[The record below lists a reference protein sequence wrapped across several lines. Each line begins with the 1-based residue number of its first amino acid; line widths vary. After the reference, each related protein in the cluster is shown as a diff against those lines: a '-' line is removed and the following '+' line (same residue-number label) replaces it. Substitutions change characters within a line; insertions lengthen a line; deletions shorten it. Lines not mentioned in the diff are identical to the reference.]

1 MRRCERRCEDEKV
14 RRWEDEIQT
23 PLLEEPCAQTFSG
36 KNTFAMF
43 WKHDWRRSSRGNTA
57 CGCWSMTTHPTHPRT
72 LHWHSHWRCLL
83 WGTFGRMACCAG
95 GRVVRPSGIRILQV
109 IIIIIARFLHT
120 GLFLTCG
127 AHITWSRITYIMGWP
142 TCGCGRDRDA
152 RNHHQPPEGKTSWS
166 MGPSGHTIENGE
178 EPLDSPCLDLE
189 VVPLGKMW
197 QQKRII

>member
-1 MRRCERRCEDEKV
+1 
-14 RRWEDEIQT
+14 
-23 PLLEEPCAQTFSG
+23 
-36 KNTFAMF
+36 MF

-197 QQKRII
+197 HSKKE